1 MELFD
6 KFTSLSMLMIC
17 WFLIPSSTNDDRI
30 VIITNM
36 IKMDFVWF
44 LHITLQNYN
53 SMLDKM
59 LLTLSP
65 VATSSALSYLTN
77 RVLLISVHQAVMSVR
92 LSIYLHVCMSGTWSV
107 MLSLCPS
114 IRWAIR
120 LTTKFAACFSDWCWA
135 MVNTTVH
142 PSVHTTVFVVV
153 VVFGVIISDWFC

>member
-1 MELFD
+1 MGFFG
-6 KFTSLSMLMIC
+6 KFTPLSMLMIC
-17 WFLIPSSTNDDRI
+17 WFLIASSTNDDRI
-30 VIITNM
+30 VIIASM

-77 RVLLISVHQAVMSVR
+77 RVLLISVHQVVMS
-92 LSIYLHVCMSGTWSV
+92 SV
-107 MLSLCPS
+107 CPS
-114 IRWAIR
+114 ICMFACQVLGVSCWVCVRPADGLSVWPLSLR
-120 LTTKFAACFSDWCWA
+120 LVSQTDAGPWSTP
-135 MVNTTVH
+135 
-142 PSVHTTVFVVV
+142 PSVQTTVFAVV